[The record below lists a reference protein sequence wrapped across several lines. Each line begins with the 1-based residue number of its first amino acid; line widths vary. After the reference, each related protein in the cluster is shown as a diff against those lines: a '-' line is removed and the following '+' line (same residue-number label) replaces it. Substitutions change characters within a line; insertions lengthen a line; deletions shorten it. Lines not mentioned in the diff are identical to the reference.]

1 MAEKKEKEVMKAMRK
16 TNISPY
22 IGISLACMIIATYP
36 LTLVNAQTTS
46 NTMEKIQTDKT
57 ISIFIKELEKQGITL
72 EHLSSELLPL
82 FASMQFDVQKKEQSS
97 LSLGEFSTNSL
108 FSCRGLT

>member
-1 MAEKKEKEVMKAMRK
+1 
-16 TNISPY
+16 
-22 IGISLACMIIATYP
+22 MIIATYP

-46 NTMEKIQTDKT
+46 DTKEKIQTDKT
-57 ISIFIKELEKQGITL
+57 NSIFIKELEKQGITL

-82 FASMQFDVQKKEQSS
+82 FENMQFDVQKKEQSS

-108 FSCRGLT
+108 FSCRGLM

>member
-1 MAEKKEKEVMKAMRK
+1 MAEKKEKEVMKTMRK
-16 TNISPY
+16 TNISLY

-36 LTLVNAQTTS
+36 LTLVNPQTTS
-46 NTMEKIQTDKT
+46 KTKEKIQTDKT
-57 ISIFIKELEKQGITL
+57 SSIFIKALEKQGITL

-82 FASMQFDVQKKEQSS
+82 FENMQFDVQKKEQSS